1 MKPKRKSYQ
10 NGGPITPN
18 YQILDNIKFDSNK
31 ARTGEYGQL
40 IVKDENTGK
49 DFGVVRSKDG
59 SYDYWDSHGETTYLN
74 SFNPKNW
81 GVPDHTQSPEYSQA
95 WNLAKANKESEFMW
109 KGTRFNT
116 KDIPQDI
123 KNAIEV
129 ARNQVIEDIDAK
141 RNAFKYKPTK
151 YDTINAVLKNKDYN
165 YYNTEPNGKSIIS
178 SKTQNSLD
186 SLSKTKYDEVYNRYQ
201 EKINNVKNVKPIVTT
216 QKGKLEEDGSW
227 ERGKNKMF
235 IAAPD
240 SLRGV
245 NTARHEFHHVTQ
257 DYKDTEFLNADIKK
271 IVSAV
276 NNDPSFRLKGYNQA
290 DFDYL
295 SNSHEIG
302 ARLFNLKTLMKE
314 KNLKTIDQ
322 VHSWSLDNR
331 KVRPGTDPLRNWTG
345 YDNSDPNYD
354 VHQLIDLY
362 NGDLPMLDRH
372 IKEYDVPKS
381 RSDYATGGYLENNQM
396 RKKRNYAAGGYAGDP
411 YQLALQ
417 QAMQVYPQYAAANN
431 NGVPLANPN
440 PFAPPEQA
448 PNPYNTT
455 NLPLTRQGSM
465 QSVSRQS
472 TPIIPEGLVGDTNNY
487 AGDTT
492 DVMGMAG
499 GIAPLTLNPT
509 NAPANKSFSDGT
521 KEKLDMLGKSGGDP
535 YVLAAEMATK
545 QIGDIAG
552 AFSYKP
558 ILGKEKTQSD
568 KNMALAK
575 GLMSEGPIGLGVAAL
590 KNYKDKTTV
599 VSGSPGAMPLHD
611 PTFKEKTQRLF
622 RGYAMG
628 GSPGAYWQGG
638 PIGGP
643 GTPRQPYINSSFAGT
658 YESPKR
664 ESMRVIPRP
673 LQTPDFGAFARGYVA
688 STEAERMQ
696 AIQSGNQAKVN
707 ELQNNA
713 FNILDWANTERAL
726 GNYQRP
732 TNFAKGGPIKN
743 LYNPSNANNDK
754 DFQDWY
760 TKNTVEGK
768 NNISFSKNLDYD
780 YYSFYKN
787 GESTN
792 YKGGHFPDTYKLP
805 SHETFSDE
813 SLYAIPENAGGHW
826 KGENFQ
832 KGKGKFG
839 NAYATGGQMGD
850 QQLSDSA
857 FQVKGNPNVT
867 DGNSYPELNANLD
880 HNEVVDKNAKF
891 VFSNQLKNG
900 KETFAKE
907 AAEIYKRIGKVE
919 NRKDPISQAT
929 VQQLNKQVQNLAM
942 SQEQLAQALG
952 LRNDKPQ
959 GMAAGGFAGG
969 PGPDPSTLIQ
979 VRTEKSPRT
988 YYDPI
993 NHKVF
998 WQDTQGQ
1005 FVDITGSGK
1014 FLTAIER
1021 SISGQPGTNP
1031 KSYFESDPRNV
1042 VTQKPFYS
1050 YPVPKNQIITPNPVI
1065 NSGIPVDNGFNAINT
1080 DEFSQTKPQINP
1092 IVPGAP
1098 NPTRPARAIAQ
1109 QVTARNIPVSQQD
1122 SARTMA
1128 GVTMDHERT
1137 SGLRDGTGD
1146 PRFGN
1151 PNLLPGATK
1160 EDAIDWYMGNT
1171 YPQVKNK
1178 YPTAMEQSA
1187 AGDFLYNSGKDAR
1200 VYAYQ
1205 EYLRKTDPSN
1215 TGNWQDAQG
1224 NWKDRDAKN
1233 LKNLPTPFDQ
1243 LYATTIGKLPTKQR
1257 EDFINSGRTWY
1268 SKNTHKGDYMWG
1280 PTQGTPEVDR
1290 EGTTVYRAPDGSVSP
1305 AYGNTWKG
1313 RIAKTSVYPTST
1325 NPNTATTASRTP
1337 NSTVSNSKGLPWE
1350 GFDVNHFQQWY
1361 NSMPGSK
1368 IKNDKKWGTETKK
1381 AFESSVWDYQ
1391 RATGKNNMSIDPK
1404 PGQSSML
1411 LPGGEQYVDITP
1423 VNGKILP
1430 SSIGTPQDIPLST
1443 KPKPAPNYTAPDYT
1457 TPFKGAPFLAPPNI
1471 AAQDNWK
1478 GVPYKLPSETYTPF
1492 TPTPFPAKAPV
1503 VPPTPET
1510 EYEQKTTVGDV
1521 MQGIDVGSKFFG
1533 LAQGPERESQII
1545 NNTPITKNVYDI
1557 NPQLYQNQ
1565 RNYRN
1570 TINSIGTSSAPQR
1583 RALSNQMLATKLNSD
1598 NGILEQGQ
1606 NMNNQLN
1613 TQYEQLLGARR
1624 DRNIASQ
1631 FQTNNI
1637 NAANRGEYD
1646 NSVQNAFTS
1655 LGNFGQAL
1663 NHQKTSNDV
1672 LELLQLNYPN
1682 VYKGVMSDWE
1692 EIRTGKKKKVV
1703 TTTDNTTTT
1712 TDNGN

>member
-1 MKPKRKSYQ
+1 MRRQRKSYQ

-18 YQILDNIKFDSNK
+18 YQTLGNIKFDSNK

-40 IVKDENTGK
+40 IVKDENSGK
-49 DFGVVRSKDG
+49 DFGVVRGKDG
-59 SYDYWDSHGETTYLN
+59 SYDYWHADGKTAYLN

-81 GVPDHTQSPEYSQA
+81 GVSDHTQSPEFTQA
-95 WNLAKANKESEFMW
+95 FNLAKANKESEFMW
-109 KGTRFNT
+109 KGNRYNT
-116 KDIPQDI
+116 KDIPDSV

-141 RNAFKYKPTK
+141 RKAFTYKPTTG
-151 YDTINAVLKNKDYN
+151 DTLKAVFANKDYSYFN
-165 YYNTEPNGKSIIS
+165 KEADGKRIMS
-178 SKTQNSLD
+178 SKSQNSLD
-186 SLSKTKYDEVYNRYQ
+186 SLINTKYDEVYNRYQ

-227 ERGKNKMF
+227 EHDKNRMF
-235 IAAPD
+235 ISAPD

-245 NTARHEFHHVTQ
+245 NTARHEFHHATQ
-257 DYKDTEFLNADIKK
+257 DHNDTEFLDADINK

-276 NNDPSFRLKGYNQA
+276 NNDPSFKLKGYDQA

-295 SNSHEIG
+295 SDPHEIG

-322 VHSWSLDNR
+322 VHAWSLNNR

-362 NGDLPMLDRH
+362 SGDLPMLDKH
-372 IKEYDVPKS
+372 MKEYDVPKS
-381 RSDYATGGYLENNQM
+381 RLGYATGGYIQNNQM
-396 RKKRNYAAGGYAGDP
+396 RKKRNYAAGGYTGDP

-455 NLPLTRQGSM
+455 NLPLTTQGSM

-499 GIAPLTLNPT
+499 GTAPLTLNPT
-509 NAPANKSFSDGT
+509 NAPANLPPKSWQDGM
-521 KEKLDMLGKSGGDP
+521 KEKFDMLGKSGGNP

-558 ILGKEKTQSD
+558 VLGKEKTQSD

-575 GLMSEGPIGLGVAAL
+575 GLMSDGPIGLGVAAL
-590 KNYKDKTTV
+590 KNYKDKTTI
-599 VSGSPGAMPLHD
+599 VSGSPGVMPLHD

-628 GSPGAYWQGG
+628 GSPGAYKNGG

-658 YESPKR
+658 YQSPKR

-673 LQTPDFGAFARGYVA
+673 LQTPDFGAMARGYVA
-688 STEAERMQ
+688 STDAERMQ

-707 ELQNNA
+707 QLQNNA
-713 FNILDWANTERAL
+713 LNTLQWADTERAL

-732 TNFAKGGPIKN
+732 TNFANGGMMDEDS
-743 LYNPSNANNDK
+743 NPND
-754 DFQDWY
+754 
-760 TKNTVEGK
+760 
-768 NNISFSKNLDYD
+768 
-780 YYSFYKN
+780 
-787 GESTN
+787 
-792 YKGGHFPDTYKLP
+792 
-805 SHETFSDE
+805 SD
-813 SLYAIPENAGGHW
+813 
-826 KGENFQ
+826 
-832 KGKGKFG
+832 
-839 NAYATGGQMGD
+839 D
-850 QQLSDSA
+850 QQLSNSA

-867 DGNSYPELNANLD
+867 DGNSYPSLNANLD

-907 AAEIYKRIGKVE
+907 AAELYKRIGKVE

-929 VQQLNKQVQNLAM
+929 VQQLNKQVQTLAM

-952 LRNDKPQ
+952 LRNDRSQ
-959 GMAAGGFAGG
+959 GMAAGGFAESPGDRYQVGTGVGG
-969 PGPDPSTLIQ
+969 AQI
-979 VRTEKSPRT
+979 
-988 YYDPI
+988 YYDYME
-993 NHKVF
+993 
-998 WQDTQGQ
+998 DAYYT
-1005 FVDITGSGK
+1005 
-1014 FLTAIER
+1014 
-1021 SISGQPGTNP
+1021 TNP
-1031 KSYFESDPRNV
+1031 M
-1042 VTQKPFYS
+1042 
-1050 YPVPKNQIITPNPVI
+1050 NP
-1065 NSGIPVDNGFNAINT
+1065 T
-1080 DEFSQTKPQINP
+1080 DGLERMAYQGGLKAKYGINP

-1098 NPTRPARAIAQ
+1098 NPTTPAQATTQPAKAAGTVAQ
-1109 QVTARNIPVSQQD
+1109 QLIVPVSQQD
-1122 SARTMA
+1122 SVRTMA

-1160 EDAIDWYMGNT
+1160 EDALNWYMGNI
-1171 YPQVKNK
+1171 YPEVKNK

-1205 EYLRKTDPSN
+1205 EYLKKTDPSN
-1215 TGNWQDAQG
+1215 TGNWKDAQG

-1233 LKNLPTPFDQ
+1233 LPANFDQ
-1243 LYATTIGKLPTKQR
+1243 LYAATVGKLPPKQR
-1257 EDFINSGRTWY
+1257 ENFINSGRTWY
-1268 SKNTHKGDYMWG
+1268 GKNTYKGDYQWG
-1280 PTQGTPEVDR
+1280 PTQGTPETDR
-1290 EGTTVYRAPDGSVSP
+1290 TGTTVYRAPDGSISP

-1337 NSTVSNSKGLPWE
+1337 NSTVSNSEGLPWE
-1350 GFDVNHFQQWY
+1350 GFNVDHFQQWY
-1361 NSMPGSK
+1361 NSMPGPK

-1391 RATGKNNMSIDPK
+1391 RATGKNNANIDSN
-1404 PGQSSML
+1404 PGQYSML
-1411 LPGGEQYVDITP
+1411 LPGGEQFVDVTP
-1423 VNGKILP
+1423 VKGKTLP
-1430 SSIGTPQDIPLST
+1430 SSIATPQDIPLST
-1443 KPKPAPNYTAPDYT
+1443 KPAPKPAPDYT
-1457 TPFKGAPFLAPPNI
+1457 TPFKGAPFLAPPNM

-1478 GVPYKLPSETYTPF
+1478 GVPYKIPSETYTPF

-1503 VPPTPET
+1503 VAPTPET
-1510 EYEQKTTVGDV
+1510 PYKQKTTVGDV
-1521 MQGIDVGSKFFG
+1521 MQGIEVGSKFFG

-1631 FQTNNI
+1631 FQTNTI

-1672 LELLQLNYPN
+1672 LELLQLNYPA

-1692 EIRTGKKKKVV
+1692 EIKTGKKKKVV
-1703 TTTDNTTTT
+1703 TTTDNTTT
-1712 TDNGN
+1712 D